1 MKKPNQYPDTQI
13 VRRAFNMFWLVSLM
27 LFGGT
32 SIKAQDTL
40 SHSKSRIQLS
50 EIQVLFGPV
59 REVGEYISHNEFKQ
73 LAPQSPIHNLDL
85 SGYSSK
91 SNGGRSL
98 HGQLSLL
105 AGIKYT
111 PQNKKFNSVFRIG
124 IMHSP
129 RIEQTYELLK
139 SQTVPF
145 DTLSSGSS
153 GRIIYIN
160 ETNYERVYMGYR
172 ANYVSA
178 DLSLTLQTETNR
190 RFQFMAGLGFTIGM
204 TLNAQ
209 TIIGTSS
216 FYNYNATDNQGSTI
230 MGFSYSSSKAPSMT
244 SEYYKNKNHAVISAY
259 IPLGFNIRI
268 GQLNEVLSNLF
279 LSYECRPSLV
289 SYQTEINKRYFNL
302 LFPNLFGLKYKWN

>member
-1 MKKPNQYPDTQI
+1 
-13 VRRAFNMFWLVSLM
+13 
-27 LFGGT
+27 
-32 SIKAQDTL
+32 
-40 SHSKSRIQLS
+40 
-50 EIQVLFGPV
+50 VLFGPV

-85 SGYSSK
+85 SGYSIE

-105 AGIKYT
+105 AGFKYT
-111 PQNKKFNSVFRIG
+111 PKNKKFNSVFRIG

-129 RIEQTYELLK
+129 RLEQKYVLHK
-139 SQTVPF
+139 SQSIPF
-145 DTLSSGSS
+145 DTLSSSSS
-153 GRIIYIN
+153 GRVIYIN
-160 ETNYERVYMGYR
+160 ETNYESVYMGYM

-190 RFQFMAGLGFTIGM
+190 RFQFMAGLGCTLGM
-204 TLNAQ
+204 TLNAE

-216 FYNYNATDNQGSTI
+216 FYNYNATDNRGSTI
-230 MGFSYSSSKAPSMT
+230 MGFSYGTSKAPSTT
-244 SEYYKNKNHAVISAY
+244 SEYYKNKNHAVLSAY

-268 GQLNEVLSNLF
+268 GHSNEALSNLY
-279 LSYECRPSLV
+279 LSYEARPSLV

-302 LFPNLFGLKYKWN
+302 FFQSLFGLKYKWN